1 MTLREF
7 ISEISRTKD
16 ELLDKEI
23 VIKAENGLLLEPRIK
38 FMLKDIGS
46 MKLDAEHIEKV
57 IVCWD

>member
-7 ISEISRTKD
+7 IAEISRTKD

-38 FMLKDIGS
+38 FIPKDGS
-46 MKLDAEHIEKV
+46 LKLDAEHIDKV

>member
-7 ISEISRTKD
+7 IAEISRTKD

-38 FMLKDIGS
+38 FMPKDIGS
-46 MKLDAEHIEKV
+46 LKLDAEHIEKV

>member
-7 ISEISRTKD
+7 IEEISRTKD

-38 FMLKDIGS
+38 FMAKDIGNL
-46 MKLDAEHIEKV
+46 KLDAEHIDKV